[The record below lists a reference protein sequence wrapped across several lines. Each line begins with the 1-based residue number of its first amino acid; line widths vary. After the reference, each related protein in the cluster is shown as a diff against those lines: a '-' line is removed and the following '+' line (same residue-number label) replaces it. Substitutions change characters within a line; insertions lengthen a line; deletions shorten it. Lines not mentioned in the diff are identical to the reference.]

1 MYRRLLSE
9 GSISFVS
16 NSFILY
22 CYYDFQRS
30 RKNNNERKICL
41 LIKQNKILDNS
52 CDVRDNDLTLCKK
65 IYNNNNKLVADET
78 IRKILENKNYDN
90 IYYKCTKIIT
100 DNNDE
105 IIKLRND
112 NLTIEKRYENE
123 FLKKIAFAYTGILSF
138 YLPFGV
144 EIFSKRALLS
154 CILSIFEFGFVSIPI
169 AFLVAYQFS
178 YAINKFVTDKMNESV
193 YKKNRDLIEK
203 EYSELELLM
212 EVNGFR
218 V

>member
-22 CYYDFQRS
+22 CYYDFQQS
-30 RKNNNERKICL
+30 RKHINEQKIDL

-90 IYYKCTKIIT
+90 IYYKCTEIIT
-100 DNNDE
+100 DNNEE

-112 NLTIEKRYENE
+112 NLTIEKRYENK
-123 FLKKIAFAYTGILSF
+123 FLKKAAFAYTGILSF
-138 YLPFGV
+138 CLPFGV
-144 EIFSKRALLS
+144 EIFSKRVLLS
-154 CILSIFEFGFVSIPI
+154 SILRILHLGFVSIPI
-169 AFLVAYQFS
+169 TFLAAYQFS
-178 YAINKFVTDKMNESV
+178 YAINKFATDKMNESL
-193 YKKNRDLIEK
+193 YKKNRDLIDK

-212 EVNGFR
+212 EVNGFKL
-218 V
+218 